1 MIEQVRDPLPP
12 DAIAIIGMA
21 GRFPGAGDVRQ
32 FWKNLLDGRESIT
45 FFSPEE
51 LDPAVAH
58 LTREPNYVRAKG
70 VLKGV
75 ECFDAS
81 FFGLSPVEARMVDP
95 QQRILLE
102 LAWSALEDAGY
113 GSGQQAL
120 KVGVYVGTNWNRYV
134 TQNLHGDPE
143 LLVRYG
149 EFNTAIANEGDFPA
163 TRLSY
168 RLNLTGPSVSV
179 FTACS
184 TGLVAVAEAVKSLLS
199 YECDMALAGGA
210 SVSLP
215 QRQGYLYQEGGMLS
229 RDGHTRSFDADG
241 SGTTF
246 NEGAAL
252 VLLKRLDEAV
262 ADRDH
267 IYAVIRGAAI
277 NNDGADKM
285 SFTAPS
291 VAGQAEVIAMAL
303 GAADVEPDSIT
314 YVEAHGTAT
323 PLGDP
328 IEVEA
333 LTQVYRRSSTA
344 GAESCVLGAVKSN
357 VGHLIHAAG
366 TAGLIKMALAAK
378 HGIIPGTLHFQRPN
392 PALNLDQT
400 RFRVTPATEPWAPD
414 QWPRRGAVSSFGV
427 GGTNAHVVVEQPPE
441 TDSGDAVTRVPVA
454 LLSCR
459 YESGLTLLAQALAE
473 RLDEDPELKVGDV
486 AFTLAVGRKMH
497 QHRLAVVAADRAE
510 LIEGLRGRRGPRIV
524 AGDGGRPSEQLVFAF
539 PGQGSQRPG
548 IGNDLYQE
556 SPAFREAMNECLAV
570 SDVHLDIDL
579 RELTVNV
586 GSRDR
591 AAQLLEKTCYTQ
603 PALFATEYALARHLL
618 SLHVRPDV
626 MVGHSVG
633 EFVAAAIAGIMAPV
647 EGMRLIIERGRL
659 MQDMP
664 PGGMLALGLSEL
676 EASKIGADHELQVA
690 AINAPDLTVLSG
702 QIDRI
707 EAVERLCRDQ
717 GIDCKRLRTSHG
729 FHSSMMDP
737 AVEAFGAA
745 VARLNLSP
753 PSIPIISTATG
764 EMLTD
769 EQATSPG
776 YWQSHLRVPV
786 RFSAALG
793 TLLARG
799 RSGVIE
805 LGPGGTLT
813 SLAQRQASDEHAFVA
828 SLGLPE
834 ISESQSVMVALARL
848 WVRGAAIPWT
858 DMFGGE
864 KRFRVSLPTYPFER
878 QRHWVEPAGNGRATA
893 PSEPLL
899 SAHAVSSSS
908 ESAMESGP
916 AVVAGTAGPAE
927 VIQLMSTS
935 VQSPLEAL
943 IAEQLVLMARQLE
956 LLNQQDSP

>member
-1 MIEQVRDPLPP
+1 MIEQVRDSLPP

-32 FWKNLLDGRESIT
+32 FWRNLLDCRESIA

-58 LTREPNYVRAKG
+58 LAREPNYVRAKG
-70 VLKGV
+70 VLEGV
-75 ECFDAS
+75 EFFDAG
-81 FFGLSPVEARMVDP
+81 FFGLSPVEAKMVDP

-113 GSGQQAL
+113 GPGQQAL
-120 KVGVYVGTNWNRYV
+120 KVGVYVGANWNRYL
-134 TQNLHGDPE
+134 THNLRGDPE
-143 LLVRYG
+143 LLERYG
-149 EFNTAIANEGDFPA
+149 ELNTAIANEADFPA

-184 TGLVAVAEAVKSLLS
+184 TGLVAVTEAVKSLLS

-229 RDGHTRSFDADG
+229 KDGHTRSFDAEG

-277 NNDGADKM
+277 NNDGANKM

-303 GAADVEPDSIT
+303 GAADVEPESIT

-333 LTQVYRRSSTA
+333 LSQVYRRSPAA
-344 GAESCVLGAVKSN
+344 GAGSCVLGAVKSN

-366 TAGLIKMALAAK
+366 AAGLIKLALAAER
-378 HGIIPGTLHFQRPN
+378 GIIPGTLHFQRPN

-400 RFRVTPATEPWAPD
+400 RFRVTPATEPWAPG

-441 TDSGDAVTRVPVA
+441 VSYGDPATKVPVV

-459 YESGLTLLAQALAE
+459 HENGLARLADELAE
-473 RLDEDPELKVGDV
+473 RLGEDPELKVGDV
-486 AFTLAVGRKMH
+486 AYTLAGRKFH
-497 QHRLAVVAADRAE
+497 PHRLAVAAADRAE
-510 LIEGLRGRRGPRIV
+510 LIECLRARRGPRIV
-524 AGDGGRPSEQLVFAF
+524 SGDGGRPLERLVFAF
-539 PGQGSQRPG
+539 PGQGSQQPG
-548 IGNDLYQE
+548 IGADLYQE
-556 SPAFREAMNECLAV
+556 SQAFREAMDECLAV
-570 SDVHLDIDL
+570 ADARLDIDL

-586 GSRDR
+586 AARDR
-591 AAQLLEKTCYTQ
+591 ATQLLEKTCYTQ
-603 PALFATEYALARHLL
+603 PALFATGFALARHFL
-618 SLHVRPDV
+618 SLYVRPDV
-626 MVGHSVG
+626 MIGHSVG
-633 EFVAAAIAGIMAPV
+633 EFVAATIAGIMAPD

-659 MQDMP
+659 MQGMP
-664 PGGMLALGLSEL
+664 PGGMVALSLPEL
-676 EASKIGADHELQVA
+676 EALTISADHELQVA

-707 EAVERLCRDQ
+707 EAVERLCRDR
-717 GIDCKRLRTSHG
+717 GIDCKRLRTSHA

-745 VARLNLSP
+745 VARLKLKP
-753 PSIPIISTATG
+753 PNIPIISTATG
-764 EMLTD
+764 EVLTH
-769 EQATSPG
+769 EQATSPA

-786 RFSAALG
+786 RFSAALR
-793 TLLARG
+793 TLLAQG

-805 LGPGGTLT
+805 LGPRGTLT
-813 SLAQRQASDEHAFVA
+813 SLAQRQATDEHVFVA
-828 SLGLPE
+828 SLGLPG
-834 ISESQSVMVALARL
+834 ISESQSVMVALASL
-848 WVRGAAIPWT
+848 WVKGAAISWP
-858 DMFGGE
+858 DMFGEE

-878 QRHWVEPAGNGRATA
+878 QRHWVEPLGHGDA
-893 PSEPLL
+893 PSLPALL
-899 SAHAVSSSS
+899 SAKTIPSNG
-908 ESAMESGP
+908 ESAMQSVRE
-916 AVVAGTAGPAE
+916 VVEGVAGPAE
-927 VIQLMSTS
+927 VIQLLSIPG
-935 VQSPLEAL
+935 QSPLEAL

-956 LLNQQDSP
+956 ILEQRNLS

>member
-1 MIEQVRDPLPP
+1 MIEQVPDSLPP
-12 DAIAIIGMA
+12 DSIAIIGMA
-21 GRFPGAGDVRQ
+21 GRFPGAGDVRR
-32 FWKNLLDGRESIT
+32 FWRNLLDGRESIT

-58 LTREPNYVRAKG
+58 LAREPNYVRAKG
-70 VLKGV
+70 VLEGV
-75 ECFDAS
+75 EFFDAG
-81 FFGLSPVEARMVDP
+81 FFGLSPIEAKMIDP

-113 GSGQQAL
+113 NSSGQQAL
-120 KVGVYVGTNWNRYV
+120 KVGVYVGTNWNRYL
-134 TQNLHGDPE
+134 THNLRGNPE
-143 LLVRYG
+143 LLERFG
-149 EFNTAIANEGDFPA
+149 ELNTGIANEADFA
-163 TRLSY
+163 ASRISH

-184 TGLVAVAEAVKSLLS
+184 TGLVTVAEAVKSLLS

-215 QRQGYLYQEGGMLS
+215 QRKGYLYNEGGMLS
-229 RDGHTRSFDADG
+229 KDGHTRSFDAEG

-252 VLLKRLDEAV
+252 VLLKRLDEAI

-277 NNDGADKM
+277 NNDGANRM

-291 VAGQAEVIAMAL
+291 VAGQVEVIAMAL
-303 GAADVEPDSIT
+303 GAADVEPESIT
-314 YVEAHGTAT
+314 YVETHGTAT

-333 LTQVYRRSSTA
+333 LNQVYRRSSTA
-344 GAESCVLGAVKSN
+344 GAGSCVLGAVKSN

-366 TAGLIKMALAAK
+366 AAGLIKLALAAK

-400 RFRVTPATEPWAPD
+400 RFRVTPATEPWAPG
-414 QWPRRGAVSSFGV
+414 QWQRRGAVSSFGV

-441 TDSGDAVTRVPVA
+441 VSDGDPATKVPVA

-459 YESGLTLLAQALAE
+459 HDNGLARLADELAE
-473 RLDEDPELKVGDV
+473 RLGEDPELKVGDV
-486 AFTLAVGRKMH
+486 AYTLAVGRKFH
-497 QHRLAVVAADRAE
+497 PHRLAVVAADRAE
-510 LIEGLRGRRGPRIV
+510 LIQCLRARRGPRIV
-524 AGDGGRPSEQLVFAF
+524 AGDRGRPLERLVFAF
-539 PGQGSQRPG
+539 PGQGSQQPG
-548 IGNDLYQE
+548 IGAGLYQE
-556 SPAFREAMNECLAV
+556 SQAFREAMDECLAV
-570 SDVHLDIDL
+570 ADARLDIDL

-586 GSRDR
+586 ESRER
-591 AAQLLEKTCYTQ
+591 ATQLLEKTCYTQ
-603 PALFATEYALARHLL
+603 PALFAAGFALARHFL

-626 MVGHSVG
+626 MIGHSVG
-633 EFVAAAIAGIMAPV
+633 EFVAAAIAGIMAPD

-659 MQDMP
+659 MQGMP
-664 PGGMLALGLSEL
+664 PGGMVALSVPER
-676 EASKIGADHELQVA
+676 EASMIGADHELQVA
-690 AINAPDLTVLSG
+690 AINAPDLIVLSG

-707 EAVERLCRDQ
+707 EAVERLCRDRS
-717 GIDCKRLRTSHG
+717 IDCKRLRTSHA

-745 VARLNLSP
+745 VARLKLKP
-753 PSIPIISTATG
+753 PDIPIISTATG
-764 EMLTD
+764 EMLTH
-769 EQATSPG
+769 EQATSPE

-786 RFSAALG
+786 RFSAALR
-793 TLLARG
+793 TLLAQG

-805 LGPGGTLT
+805 LGPRGTLT
-813 SLAQRQASDEHAFVA
+813 SLAQRQATDEHVFVA
-828 SLGLPE
+828 SLGLPGM
-834 ISESQSVMVALARL
+834 SEPQSVMVALASL
-848 WVRGAAIPWT
+848 WVKGAAISWT
-858 DMFGGE
+858 DMFGEE

-878 QRHWVEPAGNGRATA
+878 QRHWVEPAGCGDDPSPA
-893 PSEPLL
+893 PL
-899 SAHAVSSSS
+899 SANAIPSSG
-908 ESAMESGP
+908 ESATEP
-916 AVVAGTAGPAE
+916 ARGVVEGVAGPAE
-927 VIQLMSTS
+927 IIQLLSTPG
-935 VQSPLEAL
+935 QSALEAV

-956 LLNQQDSP
+956 LLEQHRLD